1 MADAKKRVLF
11 ITPQPFFQWRGSPIR
26 VAFDVRALAELG
38 YEVDLL
44 CLPVGMDADLPET
57 VRVIRTPNLF
67 RRENFPIGPSFWK
80 AIYDIILFFHAA
92 VLVARNKYDVLHGVE
107 DAGVIAG
114 VMGKLFHKHIVFEK
128 HSDPMSY
135 KKGLLR
141 SFVLWVYRG
150 MERFSMRCAD
160 AIIGTGPGLVKQAE
174 AAQPDTPAW
183 HIFDIPSSLAEADA
197 EKSAALRKE
206 LQQGEHELLVMYVG
220 SFAVYQGID
229 LMFEA
234 IPLAAKQ
241 SANVRFVII
250 GGSEQE
256 IEERT
261 AQMTRYEAVQ
271 SVTFVGK
278 VPPDDL
284 PSYLTAADILLSP
297 RTSGTNTPL
306 KLLDYLKAGR
316 AIVAADSP
324 ANRLILDETTAL
336 LVKAEGSA
344 FARGIVHLL
353 DDPAKRERLAEKGH
367 ALIENL
373 YNFGEFTR
381 RLGACY
387 EGLDTSE
394 NTSEG

>member
-1 MADAKKRVLF
+1 
-11 ITPQPFFQWRGSPIR
+11 
-26 VAFDVRALAELG
+26 
-38 YEVDLL
+38 
-44 CLPVGMDADLPET
+44 
-57 VRVIRTPNLF
+57 
-67 RRENFPIGPSFWK
+67 
-80 AIYDIILFFHAA
+80 
-92 VLVARNKYDVLHGVE
+92 
-107 DAGVIAG
+107 
-114 VMGKLFHKHIVFEK
+114 
-128 HSDPMSY
+128 
-135 KKGLLR
+135 
-141 SFVLWVYRG
+141 
-150 MERFSMRCAD
+150 
-160 AIIGTGPGLVKQAE
+160 
-174 AAQPDTPAW
+174 
-183 HIFDIPSSLAEADA
+183 
-197 EKSAALRKE
+197 
-206 LQQGEHELLVMYVG
+206 
-220 SFAVYQGID
+220 
-229 LMFEA
+229 MFEA